1 MARFVENITYET
13 AGSISIGRWRR
24 ATGSNSAPWCSSRAG
39 ISRIAFTYSGRNVSH
54 WLTALLVAVATD
66 GRHDPD

>member
-1 MARFVENITYET
+1 MLIILKMARFVENITYET

-39 ISRIAFTYSGRNVSH
+39 ISRIAFTYSGRNVTLAYSIISCGG
-54 WLTALLVAVATD
+54 D
-66 GRHDPD
+66 